1 MVAVDHGRC
10 DIADADSVRQLVRE
24 HRPGL
29 IVNAAAYTAVD
40 QAEEEPERALAVN
53 ATAPGILAEE
63 ARRLKAMLVH
73 YSTDY
78 IFDGVQTGPY
88 TEIDPPNPL
97 NSYGRSKLAG
107 EQAIAASGV
116 AHLIL
121 RTGWVYGSR
130 GRNFLLT
137 MRRLASEREELKV
150 VNDQI
155 GAPTWSRL
163 VAEATAQALARLI
176 DPSGGFPEVRSGIY
190 HLTAAGETSWH
201 GFAKMIFELTQ
212 AKTRLLAIPS
222 SAHPVVARRP
232 RNSRLS
238 NEKFATAFGLRLP
251 DWEQGLKLCIAE
263 LAQNRNQD

>member
-1 MVAVDHGRC
+1 M
-10 DIADADSVRQLVRE
+10 I
-24 HRPGL
+24 
-29 IVNAAAYTAVD
+29 
-40 QAEEEPERALAVN
+40 
-53 ATAPGILAEE
+53 
-63 ARRLKAMLVH
+63 VH

-78 IFDGVQTGPY
+78 VFDGAKAGPY
-88 TEIDPPNPL
+88 TEVDAPNPL
-97 NSYGRSKLAG
+97 NGYGRSKLAG

-121 RTGWVYGSR
+121 RTSWVYGTR

-150 VNDQI
+150 VSDQI

-163 VAEATAQALARLI
+163 VAEATAQALVQLL
-176 DPSGGFPEVRSGIY
+176 DSPGGFPAERSGVY

-201 GFAKMIFELTQ
+201 GFAKMIFELTR

-222 SAHPVVARRP
+222 SAYPVVARRP

-251 DWEQGLKLCIAE
+251 DWEEGLKLCIAD
-263 LAQNRNQD
+263 LAQDRNQD